1 MLWMAN
7 HEELGG
13 VGGAEVLEE
22 DDPGQHH
29 HDEDQSGGEIPG
41 RPPGPAMSTLY
52 KGPTASCD
60 VTSPDS
66 IMRRFQQ

>member
-1 MLWMAN
+1 MLWMAD

-41 RPPGPAMSTLY
+41 GVLLALQCQPCTEVRLL
-52 KGPTASCD
+52 
-60 VTSPDS
+60 
-66 IMRRFQQ
+66 